1 MDYKELKETIDILEK
16 LPDGDRD
23 KMLKLVLTNKNVE
36 QEKPAAS
43 YKQKGLIEKDGE
55 HILTTHDATLLLIY
69 IKELE
74 AYADKLSL
82 QNKILK
88 GDKDEMSIH

>member
-1 MDYKELKETIDILEK
+1 M
-16 LPDGDRD
+16 
-23 KMLKLVLTNKNVE
+23 
-36 QEKPAAS
+36 
-43 YKQKGLIEKDGE
+43 IEKDGE